1 MDIKI
6 ELTELIEKFQILNEE
21 KLKIIKED
29 EILQKEIMDR
39 LQYMSKKEFF
49 MSIVN
54 VNPKNNKKIS
64 FNFIQEEGDIN
75 DFLKDYNILNGFFK
89 TLSSKAILKC
99 KVPLMFTAVFLGKS
113 L

>member
-64 FNFIQEEGDIN
+64 FN
-75 DFLKDYNILNGFFK
+75 
-89 TLSSKAILKC
+89 
-99 KVPLMFTAVFLGKS
+99 S
-113 L
+113 LTDL

>member
-6 ELTELIEKFQILNEE
+6 ELTELIEKFQFLNEE

-29 EILQKEIMDR
+29 EIIQKEIMDR

-64 FNFIQEEGDIN
+64 IN
-75 DFLKDYNILNGFFK
+75 
-89 TLSSKAILKC
+89 
-99 KVPLMFTAVFLGKS
+99 GKK
-113 L
+113 